1 MPANAKAVSLFDFVP
16 KGKIRLTLFCLSS
29 FNQTISSGTN
39 KPNHNC
45 VVRMLYLMSEYPTSV
60 SIEVRDKDNEP
71 LVFFIEDIT
80 KDDLR
85 LDDERYTLKNETVD
99 RIMSKL
105 TESME

>member
-1 MPANAKAVSLFDFVP
+1 MPTNAKAVSLFDFVP
-16 KGKIRLTLFCLSS
+16 KGKIGLALSCLSS
-29 FNQTISSGTN
+29 FNQTVSSGTN
-39 KPNHNC
+39 KPNNNC

-85 LDDERYTLKNETVD
+85 LDDERYTLKNEAVD

>member
-1 MPANAKAVSLFDFVP
+1 
-16 KGKIRLTLFCLSS
+16 
-29 FNQTISSGTN
+29 
-39 KPNHNC
+39 
-45 VVRMLYLMSEYPTSV
+45 MSEYPTSV

-105 TESME
+105 IESME

>member
-1 MPANAKAVSLFDFVP
+1 MPANLFDFVP
-16 KGKIRLTLFCLSS
+16 KGKIRLALFCLSS

-39 KPNHNC
+39 KLNHNC
-45 VVRMLYLMSEYPTSV
+45 AVRMLYLMSEYPTSV
-60 SIEVRDKDNEP
+60 SIEVRNKDNEP

-85 LDDERYTLKNETVD
+85 LDDKSYTLKNETVD

-105 TESME
+105 IESME

>member
-1 MPANAKAVSLFDFVP
+1 
-16 KGKIRLTLFCLSS
+16 
-29 FNQTISSGTN
+29 
-39 KPNHNC
+39 
-45 VVRMLYLMSEYPTSV
+45 MLYLMSEYPTSV

-71 LVFFIEDIT
+71 LMFFIEDIT

-85 LDDERYTLKNETVD
+85 LDDERYTLKNETID

>member
-1 MPANAKAVSLFDFVP
+1 MPTNAKAVSLFDFIP
-16 KGKIRLTLFCLSS
+16 KGKIRLALSRLSS
-29 FNQTISSGTN
+29 FNQTVSSGTN

-80 KDDLR
+80 KGDLR
-85 LDDERYTLKNETVD
+85 LDDERYTLKNEAVD

>member
-1 MPANAKAVSLFDFVP
+1 MPTNAKAVSLFDFVP
-16 KGKIRLTLFCLSS
+16 KGKIGLALSCLSS
-29 FNQTISSGTN
+29 FNQTVSSGTN
-39 KPNHNC
+39 KPNHSC

-80 KDDLR
+80 KGDLR
-85 LDDERYTLKNETVD
+85 LDDERYTLKNEAVD

>member
-1 MPANAKAVSLFDFVP
+1 
-16 KGKIRLTLFCLSS
+16 
-29 FNQTISSGTN
+29 
-39 KPNHNC
+39 
-45 VVRMLYLMSEYPTSV
+45 MSEYPTSV

>member
-1 MPANAKAVSLFDFVP
+1 MPANLFDFVP
-16 KGKIRLTLFCLSS
+16 KGKIRLALFCLSS

-39 KPNHNC
+39 KPNHNS

-60 SIEVRDKDNEP
+60 SIEVRNKDNEP
-71 LVFFIEDIT
+71 LVFFIEDIA

-85 LDDERYTLKNETVD
+85 LDDESYTLKNETVD

-105 TESME
+105 IESME

>member
-1 MPANAKAVSLFDFVP
+1 MPTNAKAVSLFDFIP
-16 KGKIRLTLFCLSS
+16 KGKIRLALFCLSS

-39 KPNHNC
+39 KANHNC

-60 SIEVRDKDNEP
+60 SIEVRNKDNKP
-71 LVFFIEDIT
+71 LVFFIEDIS

-85 LDDERYTLKNETVD
+85 LDDEVYTLKNEAVD

>member
-1 MPANAKAVSLFDFVP
+1 MPTNLFDFIP
-16 KGKIRLTLFCLSS
+16 KGKIRLALFCLSS
-29 FNQTISSGTN
+29 FNQTVSSGTN

-60 SIEVRDKDNEP
+60 SIEVRDKANEP

-85 LDDERYTLKNETVD
+85 LDDESYVLKNETVD
-99 RIMSKL
+99 RIMSRL
-105 TESME
+105 IESME